1 MLRIEDKYIIEI
13 AKERSFSK
21 AAEKLYIAQP
31 SLSRYIINLEDKL
44 GVKIFDRSKM
54 PLEITEAGEKLIEYI
69 YKCRELER

>member
-54 PLEITEAGEKLIEYI
+54 PLEITEAGEKL
-69 YKCRELER
+69 